1 MQQNI
6 DKLNTVIFDMDGVLF
21 DTEKVY
27 LDVWTKVFEKHGY
40 KITKE
45 IYCKVIATGRE
56 NVKKVFKEEFGEKL
70 PIEEMYKEKDK
81 ALEEEIK
88 KGIPIKDGAYELL
101 KYLKY
106 KKYKLALAI
115 SASRER
121 MVKQLNQSNFKHIF
135 DAVVCRD
142 DVKKTKPNP
151 EIFLKAAKKLKVNPQ
166 ECIVIEDSSAGVEAA
181 YKGKM
186 TPIHVVD
193 LKEADEK
200 IKSYSYRSFNSLYEI
215 KGYFMGE

>member
-106 KKYKLALAI
+106 KKYKLALAT

-166 ECIVIEDSSAGVEAA
+166 ECIVIEDSSAGVEAT